1 MAGTDDLN
9 RLGALLREAEVN
21 GALARNQS
29 NIARPTYGEITD
41 VADPEERGRV
51 KLILDEVNPE
61 YQSEQGYKNDGQPT
75 VTAWMEPSSFLWSS
89 TRGTSREKGSRRA
102 KTR

>member
-29 NIARPTYGEITD
+29 NIARPTYGEITV
-41 VADPEERGRV
+41 VADPVERGRV
-51 KLILDEVNPE
+51 
-61 YQSEQGYKNDGQPT
+61 
-75 VTAWMEPSSFLWSS
+75 
-89 TRGTSREKGSRRA
+89 
-102 KTR
+102 